1 MIYGKNKVVPNC
13 IKKYQVM
20 LQFTSLS
27 PVPSNTWWFISL
39 SLSTTK
45 NKKAIYYQEDEEDNN
60 LLISISTH
68 SIIKYER

>member
-1 MIYGKNKVVPNC
+1 MIYSKNKVVPNC

-27 PVPSNTWWFISL
+27 PVPSNTWFISL